1 MRRFFWL
8 LIGFFLLGP
17 VAQATH
23 FAGGDCYYDYVS
35 ATPGDNTRARY
46 AVHYIF
52 YRDIQGAQFNA
63 TSITVGMYDAS
74 PTSVAGVAEV
84 LNNAIKIDFW
94 DVDAMADAIFGLLH
108 YPSIARM
115 FTELGADELKK
126 LKWEHVAAK
135 LVTVYDKILA
145 QRA

>member
-8 LIGFFLLGP
+8 LIGFFLLGSF
-17 VAQATH
+17 AQATH

-52 YRDIQGAQFNA
+52 YRDIQGAAFNA

-74 PTSVAGVAEV
+74 PTSVSGVIEV
-84 LNNAIKIDFW
+84 LRTVPQYSRQFLNQYSQGCFYK
-94 DVDAMADAIFGLLH
+94 G
-108 YPSIARM
+108 YPSYIRRKM
-115 FTELGADELKK
+115 SRHF
-126 LKWEHVAAK
+126 
-135 LVTVYDKILA
+135 
-145 QRA
+145 